1 MSKINKVLGYLIILC
16 ICFITVKVLYEKH
29 KESQKLQQPKYELI
43 LSLDDVKAY
52 YPDAD
57 SLSLED
63 VSLYYIFE
71 NHEVIG
77 KVLNTSPY
85 SDDIYGYNGT
95 VPLTIFFDEKDKIF
109 EIEACE
115 NRETRSYMNK
125 VINSGYLDRWDGLT
139 AEESLNHHVDAISGC
154 TFTSKAISQ
163 SVQIRMQEFSKQKSN
178 LNSWDMKLLVR
189 QICILVTTI
198 LALICFF
205 NPRRTKRLR
214 LLVLLLSV
222 FVLGLWTN
230 SLLSLA
236 LFYNWLTNG
245 ISLSIQIPILIVAL
259 LSILLPLISKKS
271 FYCQYL
277 CPFGALQEFVGE
289 VKAKKVIISAKVFKI
304 IFVLRRLILLSLLIL
319 VAIGT
324 GLDLSSIEPFP
335 IFNYQSIGFGTAV
348 FAAVIIIASI
358 FFNKPWCNYLCPTGT
373 LLEIFRRRG

>member
-125 VINSGYLDRWDGLT
+125 VINSGYLDSWDGLT

-163 SVQIRMQEFSKQKSN
+163 SVQIRMQEFSKQKAN

-205 NPRRTKRLR
+205 NPQRTKRLR

-277 CPFGALQEFVGE
+277 CPFGALQEFVRE